1 MYGVCAWAC
10 DWGMHYVCTRD
21 EVIMRDE
28 LRLVIMKDE
37 LIRVNNMCMQ
47 RGDVIRVCMLRWIAL
62 FSRIKFS

>member
-37 LIRVNNMCMQ
+37 VIRVNNMCMHE
-47 RGDVIRVCMLRWIAL
+47 R
-62 FSRIKFS
+62 